1 MLEIDK
7 LMSACHL
14 IHEGQ
19 GRTLEPERASM
30 VTRLL
35 WTFVWFSIV
44 AVGTNAYGSW
54 SVWPGFNIVGPLITL
69 LGLLGM
75 GAVWIIPVK
84 HHRALE
90 NASFGAAI
98 LAVLMAEGPVLAA
111 TGFFGTDSAAFN
123 QRATELL
130 VSGKNPY
137 RAIFHPAHLLL
148 KHANDFWTYT
158 LSGGHVDKVSYPA
171 GSFLLQAP
179 LQILGLRHLGT
190 NWLDLFAWIVAAII
204 LYLVSP
210 WYAKWLSPLLLLASM
225 FTYMFTFGGTDAL
238 FVPFLILAALRWDDF
253 VIPTSLRWAKWVGP
267 VSLGIACSIKQ
278 TPWFTVPFFIVGIVI
293 EARHLRVPV
302 VRTVVRYCSLVAG
315 AFLVINLPFILWSPG
330 AWLRGILLPMTQ
342 PLVPDGQG
350 IVSLV
355 THGLLHVVHPLELQ
369 IAGLLAMIA
378 LLAAFYF
385 WYPLLKRSWMFAIPL
400 ILFLPSRSLSSYLV
414 DFIPAAF
421 VMALTTHRVPEVWM
435 SNRKTLLRRWAV
447 GAPAALS
454 IVAVVFAF
462 SSPPIGIRIDH
473 YGSSPDNQY
482 MSDMTVTLTNQT
494 SATILPHVMVL
505 IGSGYPV
512 GFWKPSNGTDQ
523 LALRA
528 HSRLTVTLEP
538 PKYMG
543 APKYHESWL
552 VEVLTQSPA
561 ALTTTHVLQWRFG
574 HRNN

>member
-1 MLEIDK
+1 MFENDTL
-7 LMSACHL
+7 SFARRL

-19 GRTLEPERASM
+19 GRVVEVERAST

-54 SVWPGFNIVGPLITL
+54 GVWPGFNIVGPLITL

-75 GAVWIIPVK
+75 GAVWIVPVK
-84 HHRALE
+84 HHVALE
-90 NASFGAAI
+90 NVSFAAAV
-98 LAVLMAEGPVLAA
+98 LAVLMAEGPVLGA
-111 TGFFGTDSAAFN
+111 TGFFSTDAAAFN

-130 VSGKNPY
+130 VGGKNPY
-137 RAIFHPAHLLL
+137 AATFHPAHLLL
-148 KHANDFWTYT
+148 DHVNDFWTYT
-158 LSGGHVDKVSYPA
+158 LNGGHVDKVSYPA

-190 NWLDLFAWIVAAII
+190 NWLDLLAWIVAAII
-204 LYLVSP
+204 LFRVSP

-238 FVPFLILAALRWDDF
+238 FVPFLMLAALRWDDF
-253 VIPTSLRWAKWVGP
+253 VVPSGPRWQKWIGP

-293 EARHLRVPV
+293 EANHLHVPV
-302 VRTVVRYCSLVAG
+302 VRTVSRYCAFVAG
-315 AFLVINLPFILWSPG
+315 AFLAINLPFILWSPS
-330 AWLRGILLPMTQ
+330 AWLRGVLLPMTQ

-355 THGLLHVVHPLELQ
+355 THGLLHVVHPLDLQ
-369 IAGLLAMIA
+369 VAGLLVMAA
-378 LLAAFYF
+378 LLAALYF

-414 DFIPAAF
+414 DFVPAAF
-421 VMALTTHRVPEVWM
+421 VMALTTHRVPEALV
-435 SNRKTLLRRWAV
+435 STPRTTLRRWAV
-447 GAPAALS
+447 GVPVALS

-462 SSPPIGIRIDH
+462 SSPPLTLRIDR
-473 YGSSPDNQY
+473 YGSSADNQY
-482 MSDMTVTLTNQT
+482 MSDMTLTFTNNT
-494 SATILPHVMVL
+494 NATISPHVMVL
-505 IGSGYPV
+505 IGSGHPI
-512 GFWKPSNGTDQ
+512 GFWRPSNAARRVT
-523 LALRA
+523 LRA
-528 HSRLTVTLEP
+528 HSRVTVTLEP

-543 APKYHESWL
+543 APKYHQSWL
-552 VEVLTQSPA
+552 VEVLTKSPA
-561 ALTTTHVLQWRFG
+561 ALTTTHVMRWRFG